1 MMLGLLSDFKVDLAH
16 RGESALA
23 ARLPVLMRRLGE
35 AHVAAGQLEDAEIAL
50 QEVLKYP
57 LDPGENHRDDQSWP

>member
-1 MMLGLLSDFKVDLAH
+1 
-16 RGESALA
+16 
-23 ARLPVLMRRLGE
+23 MRRLGE